1 MTNQSHHVPVIF
13 DPFAPPGRLVAVMQR
28 CLGECGW
35 DVSILHN
42 VSETRRKHGS
52 GLLGLLKG
60 SAAMIMLHAGPAAK
74 GRRVKFTP
82 QVIGKIKEFVAKGIS
97 RDEIADRLGV
107 TVGSLQVTCSRLGIS
122 LRRST
127 GSRYTTDVRERTIS
141 TPCSVG
147 SAHAREQ
154 KEVSQ
159 PAARA
164 APSAKFAITMRHRGK
179 DRTSDIELPSRAIE
193 ALALEAMSRDLD
205 IAELI
210 GQVLVAAINKDMIQ
224 KILR

>member
-1 MTNQSHHVPVIF
+1 MTTPQAS
-13 DPFAPPGRLVAVMQR
+13 R
-28 CLGECGW
+28 
-35 DVSILHN
+35 
-42 VSETRRKHGS
+42 
-52 GLLGLLKG
+52 
-60 SAAMIMLHAGPAAK
+60 PAR

-82 QVIGKIKEFVAKGIS
+82 QVIENIKEFVAQGIS
-97 RDEIADRLGV
+97 RDEIANRLGV
-107 TVGSLQVTCSRLGIS
+107 TAGSLQVTCSRLGIS
-122 LRRST
+122 LRRISLSN
-127 GSRYTTDVRERTIS
+127 GSRHTADVRGRI
-141 TPCSVG
+141 PARGSVG
-147 SAHAREQ
+147 IAHVRQQ

-164 APSAKFAITMRHRGK
+164 VPSAKFAITMRHRGK
-179 DRTSDIELPSRAIE
+179 EQTSDIELPSRAIE